1 MVCPGKCSHFSMPLP
16 NTKSPATNDCH
27 IDDVGARPIASLI
40 RSCSCSATMMLSF
53 RTQLPGR
60 GGVPG
65 GGNARQFLRTGTF
78 LAVAHR
84 GRYRH
89 SDWIGGTARML
100 AHENL
105 RLWTASRARKA
116 SPTVPMVPPRCDFQL
131 GADQLFGIPAEATC
145 VGAELEWLAL
155 SSANGLGPDLAAER
169 RNNSFPDRLAW
180 RPSNRERS
188 RNRLGD
194 SVRDDACTPVD
205 SID

>member
-1 MVCPGKCSHFSMPLP
+1 MLPLQHAF
-16 NTKSPATNDCH
+16 TEHKIACYDCH
-27 IDDVGARPIASLI
+27 IDDVGARPITGFI

-105 RLWTASRARKA
+105 RLWTASRARKD
-116 SPTVPMVPPRCDFQL
+116 SRTVPMVPP
-131 GADQLFGIPAEATC
+131 GAISNWGPINCSGYLPEATC

-155 SSANGLGPDLAAER
+155 SRASGLGPDLAAER

-194 SVRDDACTPVD
+194 SVRDDQT
-205 SID
+205 